1 MQIAS
6 VKKQIARQQARL
18 TSSERQTLN
27 HAIEEFTR
35 LQMIAEFAQDM
46 YKTALAALEKG
57 RVESMRTVKMVS
69 VIQSP
74 TQPQYP
80 MEPRRIYNT
89 AVFIVATLMLAG
101 IVSLLSTIIREHR
114 D

>member
-1 MQIAS
+1 
-6 VKKQIARQQARL
+6 
-18 TSSERQTLN
+18 
-27 HAIEEFTR
+27 
-35 LQMIAEFAQDM
+35 
-46 YKTALAALEKG
+46 
-57 RVESMRTVKMVS
+57 MVS

-89 AVFIVATLMLAG
+89 AVFIVATFMLAG